1 MLSLTGKH
9 IPELNRVFQFD
20 FDKSHRGHRSRIPTD
35 EEVEFLKSLGIETSR
50 NNFLHCY
57 LIKHDTGLAPAVF
70 EDVLTLAVFKPLIR
84 KVVSLGGAVI
94 VYVYAPGKMPDNK
107 GRVVYVFGVDSVVNI
122 DEYMDVA
129 PTRPDHIYSKEAGHS
144 MSDLCAFVDQLSL
157 V

>member
-9 IPELNRVFQFD
+9 IPELNRVFQLD

-57 LIKHDTGLAPAVF
+57 LIKHDTGPAPAVF
-70 EDVLTLAVFKPLIR
+70 EDVLTLAVCKPLIR
-84 KVVSLGGAVI
+84 KIVSPGDAVI
-94 VYVYAPGKMPDNK
+94 VYAPGKMSDSK
-107 GRVVYVFGVDSVVNI
+107 GRVVYVFGVDSVVKI
-122 DEYMDVA
+122 DEYMDVT

-144 MSDLCAFVDQLSL
+144 MSDLCAFIDQLSL